1 MDAFQPVVKIL
12 IYAIPILFA
21 ITVHE
26 VAHGWVAEKFGDRTA
41 RQLGRITLNPFKHI
55 DPIGTVLV
63 PALLWWVGGFIFG
76 WAKPVPIT
84 WHYLHHPKRD
94 MAFVAIA
101 GPFANL
107 LMTLLWTVIA
117 KITFY
122 PPLMAMAGVGI
133 MINLVLMV
141 LNLLPIPPLDGSR
154 VVASFLPDRLSF
166 EYQKLE
172 PYGFVILLILL
183 VTGGLEAIIGPS
195 IRWLVEWFYPMP
207 NFLSL

>member
-1 MDAFQPVVKIL
+1 MDAFPLPIKIL
-12 IYAIPILFA
+12 IFAIPILFA

-41 RQLGRITLNPFKHI
+41 RQLGRITLNPLKHI
-55 DPIGTVLV
+55 DPVGTVLV
-63 PALLWWVGGFIFG
+63 PILLWWVGGFIFG

-84 WHYLHHPKRD
+84 WHYLHRPKRD

-107 LMTLLWTVIA
+107 LMTVLWSVIS

-122 PPLMAMAGVGI
+122 PPLMAMAGVGV

-154 VVASFLPDRLSF
+154 VVAGFLPDRLSF
-166 EYQKLE
+166 LFQRLE
-172 PYGFVILLILL
+172 PYGFVILLVLII
-183 VTGGLEAIIGPS
+183 TGGLESVIGPP
-195 IRWLVEWFYPMP
+195 IRWLIEVFYSSP